1 MLCPRMTGQ
10 EESSTLKEGSFSH
23 KIEMGDHL
31 IRWTNMALWPVQ
43 VHAICLESDK
53 ESITLVDFGLTSSKK
68 RQEKDE
74 EEIGDDEEKKEP
86 NFNGSN
92 EYHHDPLMEAVK
104 KYQHEIVGPKRIKI
118 VTIRTEKELK
128 KWHKVEY
135 GKKVGNGFWKLFQRG
150 SQKDE
155 NDEKGKVGS
164 EPSITGKKAERKKM
178 HHGNDDLTLFQ
189 KSKTKSTQAS
199 LLITPTNEPHKWKSA
214 NSCDGIYSMRQTSLL
229 DCDETL
235 VKNEID
241 VKENIKPC
249 PTQSLGEI
257 STEPIGKKAIQSGIS
272 EEAKCSLV
280 ENRQTTV
287 KYNTIPESQA
297 EWKVSTEDSSST
309 ISRKVVTDKT
319 VIHTRSLLDEEASL
333 SHDEPEI
340 SENGETIPPSLQEE
354 RSIPK
359 SDPANMVLSRV
370 RYLLN
375 NPGVLPPHNIFHANS
390 ECIAVWCK
398 TGRWSTIQASIFLH
412 TTAAGNL
419 KSAISVS
426 AVAASATATTTSTA
440 LVTTTT
446 PMWGPLGWMGL
457 TTSTTQ
463 AVTTTSTV
471 GFLSLHPWLIPVLAG
486 YGAIAVGA
494 PMVLLAQAKKRWER
508 TTQRL
513 TDDFWEW
520 ADHDVYVEAI
530 QSWSKIL

>member
-1 MLCPRMTGQ
+1 
-10 EESSTLKEGSFSH
+10 
-23 KIEMGDHL
+23 MGDHL

-74 EEIGDDEEKKEP
+74 EEFDDNEEKKEP
-86 NFNGSN
+86 NSNGSS
-92 EYHHDPLMEAVK
+92 ESHHDSLMEAVK
-104 KYQHEIVGPKRIKI
+104 KYQHEILGPKRIKI

-155 NDEKGKVGS
+155 NDEKGKVES
-164 EPSITGKKAERKKM
+164 EPIIIGRKTERTQMSHSDDKKAVT
-178 HHGNDDLTLFQ
+178 LTLLQ

-199 LLITPTNEPHKWKSA
+199 LLITPTDEPHKWKSA
-214 NSCDGIYSMRQTSLL
+214 NSSDDIYSMRHTSLL

-249 PTQSLGEI
+249 LTHSFEEI
-257 STEPIGKKAIQSGIS
+257 STELSGPKAIQSGMS

-280 ENRQTTV
+280 ENREKTV
-287 KYNTIPESQA
+287 KYKTLAENQA
-297 EWKVSTEDSSST
+297 GLKILAEDSSST
-309 ISRKVVTDKT
+309 ISRKVLTDKT
-319 VIHTRSLLDEEASL
+319 VIHTSSLLDEEASL

-340 SENGETIPPSLQEE
+340 KGNAETLPPSLQEE

-359 SDPANMVLSRV
+359 SDPTIMVLSRV

-375 NPGVLPPHNIFHANS
+375 NPDVLPPHNIFHANS

-494 PMVLLAQAKKRWER
+494 PIVLLAQAKKRWER